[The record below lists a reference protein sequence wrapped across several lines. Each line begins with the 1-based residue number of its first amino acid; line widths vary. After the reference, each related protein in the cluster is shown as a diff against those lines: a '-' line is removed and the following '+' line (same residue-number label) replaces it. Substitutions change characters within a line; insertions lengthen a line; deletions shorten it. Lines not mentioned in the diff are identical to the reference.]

1 MTSPSHRRTYLARLR
16 PFRVHVGGT
25 IALSIVQAA
34 LLLPIPLLL
43 GKAIDGALPDEDT
56 GQIVL
61 IAGIMAGLAVVSV
74 FASICARIVDLRV
87 TMEVARRLRHDVAAR
102 LLELPRSHY
111 DTSTATDLHDTVVT
125 DTHRVQTMT
134 SVIVT
139 SLLPSAIL
147 SIGISAVLLSLNW
160 QLALVTLGFTP
171 AVFATGRVLH
181 GRVQRAADE
190 YHPAFRAFSARAF
203 HLVRN
208 QDLIRLAGAEAH
220 ELEHTDQ
227 QLEEL
232 RQTNRRV
239 AFLASLNG
247 TLQQGIIAVAGA
259 ALLLAGGVAVI
270 NSPMTLG
277 ELLSFYAGFAIL
289 RGPAGSLASSFT
301 AIVEGTQALG
311 RVNALMTDDV
321 ERPYHGAEAID
332 LVGRLSMRGV
342 SFGYDETTVLH
353 DISLELEP
361 GHITTLMGPNGSGKS
376 PIVNLF
382 LGFYRP
388 GLGEVLADG
397 RPYDDIDMGAFRA
410 QMGVVTQEPLL
421 LPDTVLANIVYGK
434 DYTPAEL
441 DRALKLS
448 GADIVVE
455 RLPRGLDT
463 HVGDDGVRLSGGQR
477 QRIAIARALIGKPK
491 VLIFDEP
498 TNHLDNEAVAALMS
512 RLREM
517 GDDLAVLMVS
527 HRNEVLEDADETV
540 ALDDGKIVW
549 RTKRDSP
556 AAALAEAV
564 APSSGRLD
572 R

>member
-56 GQIVL
+56 GQMVL
-61 IAGIMAGLAVVSV
+61 IAAVMAGLSVVSV
-74 FASICARIVDLRV
+74 IASICARIIVLRV

-111 DTSTATDLHDTVVT
+111 DTSTATDLHDTVVN
-125 DTHRVQTMT
+125 DTHRVQIMT

-139 SLLPSAIL
+139 QLLPSAIL

-171 AVFATGRVLH
+171 AVFATGRALH

-220 ELEHTDQ
+220 ELEHTDH

-301 AIVEGTQALG
+301 AIVEGTQA
-311 RVNALMTDDV
+311 
-321 ERPYHGAEAID
+321 ID
-332 LVGRLSMRGV
+332 LVGHLSMRGV

-376 PIVNLF
+376 SIVNLF

-388 GLGEVLADG
+388 GVGEILADG
-397 RPYDDIDMGAFRA
+397 RPYDDIDMGVFRA

-441 DRALKLS
+441 ARALKLS
-448 GADIVVE
+448 GADIVVD

-527 HRNEVLEDADETV
+527 HRNEVLEDADESV
-540 ALDDGKIVW
+540 ALDEGKIVW
-549 RTKRDSP
+549 RTQRETP
-556 AAALAEAV
+556 V
-564 APSSGRLD
+564 ASGSL
-572 R
+572 